1 MNSVAP
7 TAELTGSVLKVA
19 GEVDADSVVTLRKRG
34 EHLLNAANG
43 PLTIDLS
50 GLVTAHSVVLSML
63 LCWHR
68 LALKNNT
75 ELTFEGASDRL
86 QSLAALSNLQ
96 GQIPGFATHS

>member
-1 MNSVAP
+1 MSGVAP

-19 GEVDADSVVTLRKRG
+19 GEVDADSVVTLRKQG
-34 EHLLNAANG
+34 EQVLDAANG

-68 LALKNNT
+68 RALKNHT

-86 QSLAALSNLQ
+86 QSLAALSSLQ
-96 GQIPGFATHS
+96 DQIPGFASHS